1 MLYMQY
7 KNILKHSNA
16 KLSACGVEP
25 GCHFR
30 LLSLARKPLI
40 LMKGEE
46 KPERFWCKLDEM
58 HKRVEL

>member
-25 GCHFR
+25 GYHFT
-30 LLSLARKPLI
+30 LLFLGKEI

-46 KPERFWCKLDEM
+46 KLEQFWCKLDEIR
-58 HKRVEL
+58 KRVEL